1 MNLTLCPRLKRFN
14 RKMIYSKSEAIHYKM
29 IGIFIE
35 REYYSL

>member
-1 MNLTLCPRLKRFN
+1 
-14 RKMIYSKSEAIHYKM
+14 MIYSKSEAIHYKM